1 MEHGLLEI
9 GDADLC
15 DVQKIGP
22 NVAKATNGKQL
33 KSKAKDL
40 PGRAAHRNFGL
51 TSINMG
57 WDGRGWDGTVG
68 MMFIEDLTPLR
79 SFNSSPL
86 TIYHLK
92 KGE

>member
-22 NVAKATNGKQL
+22 NVAKATNGKPL

-57 WDGRGWDGTVG
+57 WDGTVG
-68 MMFIEDLTPLR
+68 MMFIEE
-79 SFNSSPL
+79 FSPPA
-86 TIYHLK
+86 K
-92 KGE
+92 F

>member
-22 NVAKATNGKQL
+22 NVAKAANGKM

-51 TSINMG
+51 KSINMG
-57 WDGRGWDGTVG
+57 WDDGMG
-68 MMFIEDLTPLR
+68 
-79 SFNSSPL
+79 
-86 TIYHLK
+86 
-92 KGE
+92 

>member
-22 NVAKATNGKQL
+22 NVAKAANGKLL

-51 TSINMG
+51 KSISMG
-57 WDGRGWDGTVG
+57 WDDGMG
-68 MMFIEDLTPLR
+68 QLE
-79 SFNSSPL
+79 
-86 TIYHLK
+86 
-92 KGE
+92 

>member
-1 MEHGLLEI
+1 MDSFKSHVLGTPGGLLEHGLLEI

-15 DVQKIGP
+15 DVQKIGT
-22 NVAKATNGKQL
+22 NVVKATNGKPL

-57 WDGRGWDGTVG
+57 WDDGMGWDSWNDV
-68 MMFIEDLTPLR
+68 
-79 SFNSSPL
+79 
-86 TIYHLK
+86 H
-92 KGE
+92 